1 MGPGAVLVRT
11 AAPCGLGGEGLE
23 GSVRLIGRTNER
35 NEALQRQ
42 KDGPPLAQRLA
53 VVAHGELLP
62 VHRGTLPTECL
73 QGWRACSLRPAETG
87 AVSQTAQQVEE
98 KKNAGAEKALVKLV
112 TFHSVR
118 VLSELTPGG
127 S

>member
-1 MGPGAVLVRT
+1 MWTGGGGVGGVRP
-11 AAPCGLGGEGLE
+11 AHRE
-23 GSVRLIGRTNER
+23 

-118 VLSELTPGG
+118 VPSELTLGG